1 MMISERMAARLNEQV
16 THEFFNEMTYYAMAY
31 WFENAGLKVFAK
43 FFYKQA
49 QEEEGH
55 AKKIAKYMVDQGC
68 HVRIGQIPQAR
79 VDYGSAKEIVD
90 AFVQQEMTTTRM
102 VHEIVNMANEE
113 KDHATR
119 DFIDWKVSEQVE
131 EVSVANELA
140 MMVHMAESPA
150 HLLMLEG
157 RVYHMIEG

>member
-55 AKKIAKYMVDQGC
+55 AKKIAKYLIDQGA
-68 HVRIGQIPQAR
+68 HVRIGQLPPPQ
-79 VDYGSAKEIVD
+79 VDYGTAKDIVE
-90 AFVQQEMTTTRM
+90 AFVQQELKTTRM
-102 VHEIVNMANEE
+102 VHEIVDMATEE

-131 EVSVANELA
+131 EVATANELA
-140 MMVHMAESPA
+140 QMVRMADTPGQ
-150 HLLMLEG
+150 LMMLEG
-157 RVYHMIEG
+157 RVYHMLES